1 MKVAVSA
8 SGVDLEAAVDP
19 RFGRC
24 PYYVVV
30 DTDTMEFEAVQNSAT
45 GQASGAGIAAAQ
57 FVSQTGAQA
66 VISGNI
72 GPNAYQALS
81 AGGIAIYTGASGSVR
96 EAVEA
101 LLAVPVWALTL
112 A

>member
-8 SGVDLEAAVDP
+8 SGADLEAAVDP

-30 DTDTMEFEAVQNSAT
+30 DTDTMEFEVIENSAT

-57 FVSQTGAQA
+57 LVSQTGAQA
-66 VISGNI
+66 VISGSI

-81 AGGIAIYTGASGSVR
+81 AGGRRYCDLYRG
-96 EAVEA
+96 
-101 LLAVPVWALTL
+101 
-112 A
+112 